1 MNALRIVGVLLI
13 VGGMLGLA
21 YGGFS
26 YSKETAGA
34 RIGPLELSV
43 KERQGV
49 SVPVWGSVAFIVLG
63 GVLLVWG
70 RRKP

>member
-49 SVPVWGSVAFIVLG
+49 NVPVWGSVAFIVLG
-63 GVLLVWG
+63 GGLLVWG